1 MVFWTFPLRLKYK
14 PGWCTYQWLFWW
26 VEEGPPRPS
35 ESPRKPEAYF
45 SVKLNFKKNK
55 PRDTEKSVTA
65 LTAKT
70 SKYLQRGLVPLLQS
84 NQNKESWASFTGNNS
99 CLSNQNELSKQSGA
113 TQQPGC
119 LLPSNTLSLSRWNF
133 SNSVP
138 SYGIIGMLET
148 FQPHL
153 PLKATGP
160 SRPTYW
166 PVFQALF

>member
-45 SVKLNFKKNK
+45 SVKLNF
-55 PRDTEKSVTA
+55 T
-65 LTAKT
+65 KT

-99 CLSNQNELSKQSGA
+99 CPSNQNELSKQSGCRA